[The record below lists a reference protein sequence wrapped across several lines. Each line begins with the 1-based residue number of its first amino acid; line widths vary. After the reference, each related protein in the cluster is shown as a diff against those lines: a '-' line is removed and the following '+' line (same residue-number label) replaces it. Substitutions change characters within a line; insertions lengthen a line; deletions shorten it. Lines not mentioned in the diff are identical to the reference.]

1 LDLIS
6 KLLQYSPNLR
16 FIPMEAIAH
25 PFFDE
30 LRDPETK
37 LPSGNPLPEL
47 FNFTQ
52 GIIKVFHVC
61 RGSKYHN
68 TRNT

>member
-1 LDLIS
+1 
-6 KLLQYSPNLR
+6 
-16 FIPMEAIAH
+16 MEAIAH